1 MREIMGEII
10 MEKLFV
16 YGTLA
21 PNRPNEHILKDIG
34 GSWENATVKGKLKD
48 KGWGSKMGYPGIELD
63 KNGDDIEGFLFI
75 SKNLS
80 LNWNILD
87 NFEGDGYMRVIT
99 QVKLKNGE
107 LVNSYIYQL
116 KS

>member
-1 MREIMGEII
+1 MI
-10 MEKLFV
+10 EKLFV

-34 GSWENATVKGKLKD
+34 GSWENAIVKGTLKD
-48 KGWGSKMGYPGIELD
+48 EGWGTKMGYPGIELD
-63 KNGDDIEGFLFI
+63 KNGDDIEGLLFT
-75 SKNLS
+75 SNNLS
-80 LNWNILD
+80 TNWKILD
-87 NFEGDGYMRVIT
+87 DFEGDGYIRVIT

-107 LVNSYIYQL
+107 LIDTYIYQL